1 MTYKTQVQNETIS
14 GAKTFN
20 SGIIIGGNTTSD
32 ANLGTI
38 ISVTDSSYYVGTFS
52 VNLTGGITTQ
62 TGCNYVK
69 HGKSITLHIM
79 AALSPGS
86 AAAPIVAAAGQV
98 PSGLAPAFAGIYW
111 PIFVRNNNAD
121 EAYPGYIGIGT
132 DGSIFIGKTFLSPNF
147 TANGTAS
154 STGFY
159 GTSITYQTA

>member
-38 ISVTDSSYYVGTFS
+38 SSVTDSSYYVGTF
-52 VNLTGGITTQ
+52 NADLTGGITT
-62 TGCNYVK
+62 TTTCNYVK
-69 HGKSITLHIM
+69 HGKSVTLRFTGV
-79 AALSPGS
+79 LSTGS
-86 AAAPIVAAAGQV
+86 AAPIVAAAGQV
-98 PSGLAPAFAGIYW
+98 PSGLAPAFPGTNF

-121 EAYPGYIGIGT
+121 EAYPGYINIDT
-132 DGSIFIGKTFLSPNF
+132 NGSIYIGKTFLSPNF